1 MGVASLL
8 SLSTL
13 NSNDF
18 LVTGIIL
25 VVVESEELSEKKRV
39 IIIPFEK
46 TVIEEEEEEESQLC
60 TSVLYIFFSFDVIS
74 LICKNPEKFS
84 RFFILLSILGL
95 LPFLLFFVGTPCV
108 CVDVSTKAISDGGW

>member
-46 TVIEEEEEEESQLC
+46 TVIEEEEEESQLC